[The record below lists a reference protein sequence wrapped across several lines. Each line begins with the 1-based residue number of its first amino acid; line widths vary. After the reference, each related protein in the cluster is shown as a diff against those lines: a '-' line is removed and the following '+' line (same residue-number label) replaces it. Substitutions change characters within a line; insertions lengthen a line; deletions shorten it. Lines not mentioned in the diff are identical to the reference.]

1 MDCVYQ
7 FELTVPDAVVDVNRH
22 INNVAYVQWMQE
34 AAIRHSDASGCTRM
48 TRAAGAM
55 WVARTHRIEYLR
67 PGFAGDVLAVRTWVA
82 DFRRVRSLRRYQF
95 TRIADQVTL
104 AEGETDWV
112 FVDAVTGRRE
122 SSPWKSSRPFRSS
135 RGMEAGALD
144 VFSIVRHDL
153 SDMTTNQIST
163 RRFTKE
169 FRTVRTR
176 PLQVMDRGQVL
187 GTWTPAPSKS
197 VPVDFAE
204 RARKDSAAV
213 LPVSFAVIL
222 KEGKKR

>member
-1 MDCVYQ
+1 
-7 FELTVPDAVVDVNRH
+7 
-22 INNVAYVQWMQE
+22 
-34 AAIRHSDASGCTRM
+34 
-48 TRAAGAM
+48 
-55 WVARTHRIEYLR
+55 
-67 PGFAGDVLAVRTWVA
+67 
-82 DFRRVRSLRRYQF
+82 
-95 TRIADQVTL
+95 
-104 AEGETDWV
+104 
-112 FVDAVTGRRE
+112 
-122 SSPWKSSRPFRSS
+122 
-135 RGMEAGALD
+135 MEAGALD